1 MRALPALLALAIA
14 TSGCAARVPA
24 NPDYTPASNVAAT
37 AGVVAASIG
46 ADILDRH
53 PSSKAGAA
61 WAAAG
66 GVLLGAAL
74 VDAIFVEEEL
84 KRTAARESIERWYR
98 RELMLRE
105 PPDAAG
111 SQPAAPLHRTPP
123 GPDPSGF
130 SPLGGDP
137 RRP

>member
-1 MRALPALLALAIA
+1 MRAALLALALA
-14 TSGCAARVPA
+14 TSGCAARIPA
-24 NPDYTPASNVAAT
+24 NPNYTDLSNVAAN
-37 AGVVAASIG
+37 AGVFSAAIG
-46 ADILDRH
+46 ANILDRH
-53 PSSKAGAA
+53 PTSTAGAA

-111 SQPAAPLHRTPP
+111 SQPPVPLHRTPP
-123 GPDPSGF
+123 SPDPAGF